1 MVSLTEFSK
10 AVSQQNDAVATA
22 FTSSWEAVLDF
33 ALSPKGGQSLARQFE
48 LMDEDKSGEL
58 DFDELGRGLAKCGVR
73 LTPREQRLFLRS
85 LDESG
90 DGKVRRA
97 LFLPFAP
104 SFAPSCAR
112 LKLHIVYSP

>member
-1 MVSLTEFSK
+1 MSLTEFSK
-10 AVSQQNDAVATA
+10 AVSEQNDAVATA
-22 FTSSWEAVLDF
+22 FTTSWEAVLDF

-90 DGKVRRA
+90 DGKVFRRVYIRFILFNF
-97 LFLPFAP
+97 LFLFI
-104 SFAPSCAR
+104 F
-112 LKLHIVYSP
+112 